1 MTAWQG
7 TPLGPGKPYGRGT
20 EPDPQHGAEATRS
33 ALLCF
38 SWVVLGLC
46 SECCCKG
53 GGTSL
58 RTKAVGNT
66 VEHILCSWSCWDVW
80 LPSYSK
86 GDVLLCLGSLE
97 GVGCAAAPISGHG
110 KTHRHPPARPGSSGL
125 RGLTWQWGHP
135 MRVCILHCTPLLIVR
150 EEDFPQCVTR
160 VPPMPASL
168 PFGGT

>member
-1 MTAWQG
+1 MAEEQSQTHSTGLRPHDLHCFASPGWSWGFAVSAAVEGEEHPSGPRQWG
-7 TPLGPGKPYGRGT
+7 TL
-20 EPDPQHGAEATRS
+20 
-33 ALLCF
+33 
-38 SWVVLGLC
+38 W
-46 SECCCKG
+46 
-53 GGTSL
+53 
-58 RTKAVGNT
+58 NT

-125 RGLTWQWGHP
+125 WGVTWQWGHP
-135 MRVCILHCTPLLIVR
+135 MRVCIPHCTPLLTVR